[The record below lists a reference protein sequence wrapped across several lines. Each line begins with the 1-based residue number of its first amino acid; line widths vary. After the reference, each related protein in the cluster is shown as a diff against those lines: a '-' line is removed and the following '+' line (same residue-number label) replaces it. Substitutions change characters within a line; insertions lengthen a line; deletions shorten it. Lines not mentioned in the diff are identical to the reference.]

1 MGRIGIMEKKDTIQS
16 IADREMVD
24 ALFVI
29 SNAEIREGKR
39 GQYITCTIG
48 DATGTMACKIWGVN
62 GQNGMVAEVYAGISE
77 GMVYRI
83 AGQASL
89 YNGELQMSVNEGIH
103 HLKGGPAD
111 HTLLNPGDFVFS
123 PADCTKNRAEL
134 LRMAAGITRPELREL
149 VKQVF
154 DSYDAFFFVP
164 AARAKHHAY
173 RGGLAEHTLEVVR
186 YTEAF
191 LAGAE
196 GISADRDIAVA
207 GALLHDVGK
216 AVCFAEQGFSFS
228 QLPAYSLL
236 GHISPGISIIEQMA
250 QESGVVDQDLSH
262 LLHIVQTHHGIYGDP
277 KPQTVEAWAV
287 HQADNTSAILHEVA
301 ADVEDTAPGESRFG
315 SRLKGPVFRYPALSD
330 PVCRS
335 SEPPGMP
342 ERHSPAPGEKEDGKS
357 DLSRWY

>member
-1 MGRIGIMEKKDTIQS
+1 MKKKDTIQS
-16 IADREMVD
+16 LGPGDMVD

-39 GQYITCTIG
+39 GQYITCTIS

-62 GQNGMVAEVYAGISE
+62 GQNALVKGAYDVMSE
-77 GMVYRI
+77 GMVHHI
-83 AGQASL
+83 AGQASP
-89 YNGELQMSVNEGIH
+89 YNGELQMSVNEGIMY
-103 HLKGGPAD
+103 LMEGPAD
-111 HTLLNPGDFVFS
+111 HTLLDPNDFVFS

-134 LRMAAGITRPELREL
+134 LQMAAGIERPGLREL
-149 VKQVF
+149 VEEVF
-154 DSYDAFFFVP
+154 ASYEAFFLVP

-196 GISADRDIAVA
+196 GIRTDRDVAVA

-228 QLPAYSLL
+228 QLPTYSLL

-250 QESGVVDQDLSH
+250 EDSSVDRQDLSH
-262 LLHIVQTHHGIYGDP
+262 LLHIVQTHHGLYSDP

-301 ADVEDTAPGESRFG
+301 SDVEDTGPGESRFG
-315 SRLKGPVFRYPALSD
+315 SRLKGPVYHFPEVMDVVYN
-330 PVCRS
+330 CR
-335 SEPPGMP
+335 EPPEMP
-342 ERHSPAPGEKEDGKS
+342 ERHSPAPDGKDDEKS
-357 DLSRWY
+357 DLSQWC

>member
-1 MGRIGIMEKKDTIQS
+1 MKKKDTVQS
-16 IADREMVD
+16 LGPGDMVD

-39 GQYITCTIG
+39 GQYITCTIS
-48 DATGTMACKIWGVN
+48 DTTGTMACKIWGVT
-62 GQNGMVAEVYAGISE
+62 GQNGLVKGAYDAIGE
-77 GMVYRI
+77 GMVHRI
-83 AGQASL
+83 AGQASP
-89 YNGELQMSVNEGIH
+89 YNGELQMSVNEGII
-103 HLKGGPAD
+103 HLMDGPAD
-111 HTLLNPGDFVFS
+111 HSRLDPNDFVFS

-149 VKQVF
+149 VEQVF
-154 DSYDAFFFVP
+154 DSYESFFFVP

-216 AVCFAEQGFSFS
+216 AVCFTEQGFSFS

-236 GHISPGISIIEQMA
+236 GHISPGISIIEQIA
-250 QESGVVDQDLSH
+250 QDTQVFDQDLSH
-262 LLHIVQTHHGIYGDP
+262 LLHIVQTHHGMYGDP

-301 ADVEDTAPGESRFG
+301 SDVEDTGLGESRFG
-315 SRLKGPVFRYPALSD
+315 SRLKGPVYHYPELRERVYQSRGA
-330 PVCRS
+330 
-335 SEPPGMP
+335 PGMP
-342 ERHSPAPGEKEDGKS
+342 EKHSPTPGTGIEHS
-357 DLSRWY
+357 QTHLNI

>member
-1 MGRIGIMEKKDTIQS
+1 MEKKDTIQS
-16 IADREMVD
+16 VESGDRVD

-39 GQYITCTIG
+39 GQYITCTIS

-62 GQNGMVAEVYAGISE
+62 GQNSLVAEAYSNIYE
-77 GMVYRI
+77 GMVHRI
-83 AGQASL
+83 SGQASL
-89 YNGELQMSVNEGIH
+89 YNGELQMSVNEGIEY
-103 HLKGGPAD
+103 LTGGPSD
-111 HTLLNPGDFVFS
+111 QSLLDPNDFVFS

-134 LRMAAGITRPELREL
+134 LRIAAGITRQELREL
-149 VKQVF
+149 VELVF
-154 DSYDAFFFVP
+154 DSYESFFFVP

-196 GISADRDIAVA
+196 GISADRDVAIA

-216 AVCFAEQGFSFS
+216 AVCFTEQGFLFS

-250 QESGVVDQDLSH
+250 QESEVFDQDLSH
-262 LLHIVQTHHGIYGDP
+262 LLHIVQTHHGMYGDP

-301 ADVEDTAPGESRFG
+301 LDVEDTRPGESRFG
-315 SRLKGPVFRYPALSD
+315 SRLKGPVFHYPELLERVYNS
-330 PVCRS
+330 P
-335 SEPPGMP
+335 EPPGIP
-342 ERHSPAPGEKEDGKS
+342 ERHPPAPDAKDDGKS
-357 DLSRWY
+357 DLSQWY

>member
-1 MGRIGIMEKKDTIQS
+1 MEKKDTIQS
-16 IADREMVD
+16 ITDRDQVD
-24 ALFVI
+24 APFVI

-39 GQYITCTIG
+39 GQYITCTIS

-62 GQNGMVAEVYAGISE
+62 GQNGLVAKSHAVIRE
-77 GMVYRI
+77 GMVHRI
-83 AGQASL
+83 VGQASL
-89 YNGELQMSVNEGIH
+89 YNGELQMSVNEGID
-103 HLKGGPAD
+103 HLTSGPAD
-111 HTLLNPGDFVFS
+111 HALFDPNDFVFS

-134 LRMAAGITRPELREL
+134 LRLAAGIIRPGLRDL
-149 VKQVF
+149 VEQVF
-154 DSYDAFFFVP
+154 GSHEAFFLVP

-196 GISADRDIAVA
+196 GISSDRDVAVA

-228 QLPAYSLL
+228 QLPTYSLL
-236 GHISPGISIIEQMA
+236 GHISPGISIIEQLA
-250 QESGVVDQDLSH
+250 EETAVDKQDLSH

-301 ADVEDTAPGESRFG
+301 SDVEDTVPGESRFG
-315 SRLKGPVFRYPALSD
+315 TRSKGPVYHYP
-330 PVCRS
+330 
-335 SEPPGMP
+335 PPPMMP
-342 ERHSPAPGEKEDGKS
+342 ERHSPKS
-357 DLSRWY
+357 GVKVDAKADLSRWY

>member
-1 MGRIGIMEKKDTIQS
+1 MGKTDTVQSVGSGDRI
-16 IADREMVD
+16 D

-39 GQYITCTIG
+39 GQYITCIIS
-48 DATGTMACKIWGVN
+48 DATGTMVCKIWGVT
-62 GQNGMVAEVYAGISE
+62 GQNSLVAEAYASIIE
-77 GMVYRI
+77 GMVHRI
-83 AGQASL
+83 SGQASL
-89 YNGELQMSVNEGIH
+89 YNGELQMSVNEGID
-103 HLKGGPAD
+103 HLISGPSD
-111 HTLLNPGDFVFS
+111 HAQLDPNDFVFS

-134 LRMAAGITRPELREL
+134 LRMAESITRPELRDL
-149 VKQVF
+149 VEQVF
-154 DSYDAFFFVP
+154 DSYDSFFLVP

-301 ADVEDTAPGESRFG
+301 ADVEDTEPGESRFG

-342 ERHSPAPGEKEDGKS
+342 ERHSPAPGEKENGKS